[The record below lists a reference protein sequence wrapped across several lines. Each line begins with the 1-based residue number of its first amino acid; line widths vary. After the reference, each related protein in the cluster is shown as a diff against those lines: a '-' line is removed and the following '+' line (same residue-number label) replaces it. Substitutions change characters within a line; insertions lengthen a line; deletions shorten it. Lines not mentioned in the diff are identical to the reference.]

1 MVNFSGGNAGGFN
14 AFSGSEVNISGG
26 SLGGFNAFSGSDVEL
41 IGGEF
46 AVNGAA
52 FMGPLITLGDGDVFT
67 GTLQDGSAFVFSPLR
82 LDSLSGVTLTAAALP
97 ALNNTPQVVSTD
109 ISAGTSGLRA
119 GQSLTLQD
127 GGVLG
132 GNFSAIGATL
142 NIEGGVVDGL
152 ETVGS
157 EVNISGGTVD
167 GFNAFNGSEVN
178 ISGGTVSDIFD
189 AESGSTVNISGGT
202 VGFGFFFA
210 NSGSEVNISGGTV
223 SGKLGAFSGSVVNI
237 SGGTV
242 SGRLDA
248 ESGSEVNISGGT
260 VDDVFDAESGS
271 MVNLMGTEFLLDGVL
286 LDSLVAGE
294 AFTINDRD
302 VTLSGLLADGT
313 PFEFD
318 LNSTTNFFEDSFA
331 PDATL
336 TVTLSGALLGDVN
349 KDGVVDFLD
358 ISPFI
363 SLLSTGE
370 FQDEADIDSSGTVD
384 FLDISPFIVLLSS

>member
-1 MVNFSGGNAGGFN
+1 MGDEFN
-14 AFSGSEVNISGG
+14 
-26 SLGGFNAFSGSDVEL
+26 
-41 IGGEF
+41 
-46 AVNGAA
+46 
-52 FMGPLITLGDGDVFT
+52 
-67 GTLQDGSAFVFSPLR
+67 
-82 LDSLSGVTLTAAALP
+82 
-97 ALNNTPQVVSTD
+97 
-109 ISAGTSGLRA
+109 
-119 GQSLTLQD
+119 
-127 GGVLG
+127 
-132 GNFSAIGATL
+132 
-142 NIEGGVVDGL
+142 
-152 ETVGS
+152 
-157 EVNISGGTVD
+157 
-167 GFNAFNGSEVN
+167 
-178 ISGGTVSDIFD
+178 
-189 AESGSTVNISGGT
+189 
-202 VGFGFFFA
+202 A
-210 NSGSEVNISGGTV
+210 NSGSMVTE
-223 SGKLGAFSGSVVNI
+223 FS
-237 SGGTV
+237 
-242 SGRLDA
+242 L
-248 ESGSEVNISGGT
+248 
-260 VDDVFDAESGS
+260 DDVP
-271 MVNLMGTEFLLDGVL
+271 

>member
-1 MVNFSGGNAGGFN
+1 MNCKLLRFVMFTLSLPLLGPALAKAQVNGSGPSDSALFDTVINVPDDQD
-14 AFSGSEVNISGG
+14 SISGG
-26 SLGGFNAFSGSDVEL
+26 VGNA
-41 IGGEF
+41 
-46 AVNGAA
+46 
-52 FMGPLITLGDGDVFT
+52 
-67 GTLQDGSAFVFSPLR
+67 
-82 LDSLSGVTLTAAALP
+82 SGVAVPTTQ
-97 ALNNTPQVVSTD
+97 LNV
-109 ISAGTSGLRA
+109 R
-119 GQSLTLQD
+119 D
-127 GGVLG
+127 GGAVDSMA
-132 GNFSAIGATL
+132 NF
-142 NIEGGVVDGL
+142 
-152 ETVGS
+152 
-157 EVNISGGTVD
+157 
-167 GFNAFNGSEVN
+167 FN
-178 ISGGTVSDIFD
+178 
-189 AESGSTVNISGGT
+189 
-202 VGFGFFFA
+202 A

-223 SGKLGAFSGSVVNI
+223 SG
-237 SGGTV
+237 
-242 SGRLDA
+242 RLDA
-248 ESGSEVNISGGT
+248 NSGSEVNISGGT